1 MTPRKAFIAGLLAG
15 IVVSI
20 IAAVF
25 ACRWF
30 IYPRARLVATRTVR
44 LVDDRT
50 GTAVIL
56 PPGAEVLQVKKLTP
70 GSEYEYDGL
79 LRFKLDPGDTA
90 LQDVTHR
97 PEPETRAGWRRSG
110 EGLPCRA

>member
-90 LQDVTHR
+90 LQEAGDALQPSPLPVLAQN
-97 PEPETRAGWRRSG
+97 RADA
-110 EGLPCRA
+110 PK